1 MSEEQLDAFLAAV
14 KIDAGLQKKLR
25 AAGNADAVAAI
36 ATAAGFA
43 ITADE
48 LKKAQSE
55 LSDAELEELAG
66 GKAGDTRVCKTKVK
80 NFEHGSCF

>member
-1 MSEEQLDAFLAAV
+1 MSEEQLNAFLAAV
-14 KIDAGLQKKLR
+14 NNDARLQEKLR
-25 AAGNADAVAAI
+25 AAGNADAVAAL

-55 LSDAELEELAG
+55 LSEAELEDVAG
-66 GKAGDTRVCKTKVK
+66 GKAGDTRVCKTKIK
-80 NFEHGSCF
+80 HFEHGGCF